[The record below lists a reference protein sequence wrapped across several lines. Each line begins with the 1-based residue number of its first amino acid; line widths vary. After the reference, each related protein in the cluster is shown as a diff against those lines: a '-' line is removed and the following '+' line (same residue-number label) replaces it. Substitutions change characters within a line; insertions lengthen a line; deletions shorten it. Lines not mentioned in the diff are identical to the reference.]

1 MAKGLKEE
9 QRKWG
14 QPGVVGQRL
23 EHALTV
29 LMAAG
34 VIGGPKDKALSV
46 RVESALLAA
55 ARDITGIESDSDL
68 LRAALANL
76 VASDDFG
83 PWLVAQAGGLPPD
96 FELEL

>member
-1 MAKGLKEE
+1 MAEGLKEA
-9 QRKWG
+9 QRGWERS
-14 QPGVVGQRL
+14 GVVGQRL

-29 LMAAG
+29 LTAAG

-46 RVESALLAA
+46 RVESTLLAA
-55 ARDITGIESDSDL
+55 AREVSGIESDSDL

-83 PWLVAQAGGLPPD
+83 PWLVTQAGSLPAD